1 MTTVPVGSLLILA
14 AYHLAYSFWCGLK
27 SDARKSTFGQD
38 MAFLST
44 RGQLMLSSKQCFTHQ
59 YEREE
64 RFSRPSY
71 AVFGS
76 HLMPIVTR
84 REQYAYIF
92 PATSTIKRMSKREGR
107 NSLSKKYRPGGKRTN

>member
-14 AYHLAYSFWCGLK
+14 AYHLAYCFWCGLK
-27 SDARKSTFGQD
+27 SDARKSTVGQD

-64 RFSRPSY
+64 RFSWPSY
-71 AVFGS
+71 AVFGGQ
-76 HLMPIVTR
+76 LMPCVTPQR
-84 REQYAYIF
+84 TIRLYIPGYQYH
-92 PATSTIKRMSKREGR
+92 
-107 NSLSKKYRPGGKRTN
+107 KKNE